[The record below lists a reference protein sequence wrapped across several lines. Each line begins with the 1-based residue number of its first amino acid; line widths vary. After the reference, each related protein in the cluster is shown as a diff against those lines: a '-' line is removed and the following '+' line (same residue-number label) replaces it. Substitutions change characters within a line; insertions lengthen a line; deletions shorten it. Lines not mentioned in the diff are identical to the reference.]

1 MVIDKKFVESYIF
14 YFLVLSLIYKDKFVY
29 KKKSHVI

>member
-1 MVIDKKFVESYIF
+1 MVWDEKFVESYIS

-29 KKKSHVI
+29 KKNPIL

>member
-1 MVIDKKFVESYIF
+1 MVWDEKFAESNIF

-29 KKKSHVI
+29 KKNPIL